1 MFNRALSIFFLIPM
15 SILLVSQEDNDA
27 VEEVVTVGT
36 KASLISA
43 IDKQRNSN
51 LIVSIVDS
59 DALGDFPDTTA
70 AEAIRRLSG
79 ITVENDQGEGR
90 YVNIRGISGDLNSIA
105 VNGALVPAPEG
116 GRTVMLDGLPT
127 ELLDSIEVY
136 KSLTA
141 DKDADSIG
149 GRIEFNTKRATSL
162 DGTLL
167 KVKLD
172 TSYNTQ
178 SKNGDNPKMA
188 LTYGS
193 MISDNVGHVLG
204 VTYASKQI
212 VTYNNETGFPAWD
225 TDNGNIFLDDDWEMR
240 FYDLTRERTGITYD
254 IDMVIDDNTSVYA
267 NFLYNHYEDDE
278 LRNKEEFGS
287 LRTGNVFAGSS
298 EINRIRR
305 DAEVRKRIETRDIRT
320 VIFGGETLINDWFA
334 EIQFSHSYA
343 EENDTDNVDVTFRSE
358 RIDTD
363 DCGGPCGTFFY
374 QNPQKVGLA
383 LSSYAQGVLY
393 ADLNVDAWEE
403 DWGLIKDTETAFSID
418 MTKDGFTFMGAPT
431 TVKYGFKYR
440 SREKK
445 GDSNQIE
452 VCSDDEEDLFPEGC
466 YVPEL
471 ATVLQSDF
479 SPYTRSWPFAG
490 QAYGPHANEN
500 LLYARRGQYTGGP
513 DYDNFEED
521 FTSNEDITA
530 LYVMGTME
538 FDKAVVIAG
547 IRVED
552 TDYDT
557 LGYNDG
563 DVNDVLTASKSYT
576 FVSPSLNVKYFLND
590 QTIVRGAVWRG
601 LSRPGF
607 GQANLIADIT
617 ERDDG
622 NYRGEMGNPD
632 LDPYEATNFDL
643 SIEYYGEGSFASFGY
658 FRKDIENAIYPLAV
672 ANTTINGLLFDELL
686 TYVNTDDSEVDGFEF
701 NIFQEL
707 NMLPEPFD
715 GLFLSMNV
723 TKTDG
728 NSSLA
733 VDNGT
738 VTFPFRKLSEDVSN
752 ISLGYDKNKFDIRL
766 SAVSRSPY
774 LDYLA
779 DDDAE
784 TIQEDLDNNNI
795 RYTDDHTQIDF
806 NLKYKINDQM
816 SIKFDISNITD
827 EPEFYYWGT
836 PNRLSQYDEYGRTY
850 SIGIRYNL

>member
-1 MFNRALSIFFLIPM
+1 MKKYIFPLFLSLSLF
-15 SILLVSQEDNDA
+15 SQESENKVENET
-27 VEEVVTVGT
+27 VEEVVVIGT
-36 KASLISA
+36 KASLVSA
-43 IDKQRNSN
+43 IEKQRQSN
-51 LIVSIVDS
+51 LIVSVVDS

-79 ITVENDQGEGR
+79 ISVENDQGEGR

-136 KSLTA
+136 KTLTA

-149 GRIEFNTKRATSL
+149 GRIEFNTKRATSI

-167 KVKLD
+167 KFKAD
-172 TSYNTQ
+172 TSYNEQT
-178 SKNGDNPKMA
+178 KNSDNPKMA
-188 LTYGS
+188 FTYGS
-193 MISDNVGHVLG
+193 MINENVGHVLG

-225 TDNGNIFLDDDWEMR
+225 TDDGNIFLDDDWEMR

-254 IDMVIDDNTSVYA
+254 IDMIIDDDTSIYA
-267 NFLYNHYEDDE
+267 NFLYNKYDDEE

-287 LRTGNVFAGSS
+287 LRTGNVYAGSS
-298 EINRIRR
+298 EINRVRR
-305 DAEVRKRIETRDIRT
+305 DAEVRKRIETREIKT
-320 VIFGGETLINDWFA
+320 VILGGETLINGWYT
-334 EIQFSHSYA
+334 EVQFSHSYA
-343 EENDTDNVDVTFRSE
+343 EENDTDNVDVTFRSD

-363 DCGGPCGTFFY
+363 DCGGPCGSFFY
-374 QNPQKVGLA
+374 QDPQKVGLS
-383 LSSYAQGVLY
+383 LTSYAQGVLY

-403 DWGLIKDTETAFSID
+403 DWSLIKDTETAFSID
-418 MTKDGFTFMGAPT
+418 MTKDGFTFMDVPT

-445 GDSNQIE
+445 GDSNAIE
-452 VCSDDEEDLFPEGC
+452 VDDDDVQAL
-466 YVPEL
+466 
-471 ATVLQSDF
+471 LQSEF
-479 SPYTRSWPFAG
+479 GPYIRSWPFAG
-490 QAYGPHANEN
+490 QQYGPHADEN

-521 FTSNEDITA
+521 FTTNEDITA
-530 LYVMGTME
+530 LYLMGTME
-538 FDKAVVIAG
+538 FDKALVIAG

-552 TDYDT
+552 TDFDT

-576 FVSPSLNVKYFLND
+576 FVSPSLNVKYFLDD
-590 QTIVRGAVWRG
+590 QTIIRGAIWRG

-607 GQANLIADIT
+607 GKANLIADIT

-643 SIEYYGEGSFASFGY
+643 SIEYYGDGSFASFGY
-658 FRKDIENAIYPLAV
+658 FKKDIENAIYPLAV
-672 ANTTINGLLFDELL
+672 ANTTVNGLFFDELL
-686 TYVNTDDSEVDGFEF
+686 TFVNTDDSDVDGFEL

-715 GLFLSMNV
+715 GLFVSMNF
-723 TKTDG
+723 TRTDG
-728 NSSLA
+728 SSSLT

-752 ISLGYDKNKFDIRL
+752 ISIGYDKNKFDVRL
-766 SAVSRSPY
+766 SYVSRSPY

-779 DDDAE
+779 DDDSE

-806 NLKYKINDQM
+806 NLKYKINDNL
-816 SIKFDISNITD
+816 SVKFDINNITD

-836 PNRLSQYDEYGRTY
+836 PNRLSQYDEYGTTY